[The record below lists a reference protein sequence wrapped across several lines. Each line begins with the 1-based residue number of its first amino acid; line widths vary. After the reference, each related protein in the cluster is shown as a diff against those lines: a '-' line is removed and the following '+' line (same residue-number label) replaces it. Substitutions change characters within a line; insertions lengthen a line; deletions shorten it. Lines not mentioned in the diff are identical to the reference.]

1 MLRYNVL
8 YNAGNAPQ
16 KFSCLRTGSL
26 VGKARSR
33 EQIMGGGEGGVG
45 EGVRERAT
53 VHRLKIQYPV
63 AKFKMR

>member
-26 VGKARSR
+26 VGKLEAVSR
-33 EQIMGGGEGGVG
+33 LWGGEGGVG

>member
-16 KFSCLRTGSL
+16 KFSCLRMGSL

-33 EQIMGGGEGGVG
+33 EQIMGGGGGGEGGVG
-45 EGVRERAT
+45 AGGKEGLGKGWGRGLLFT
-53 VHRLKIQYPV
+53 G
-63 AKFKMR
+63 